1 MGEKDIKN
9 FEKDLVHL
17 DAQFT
22 LDKLDDWLTT
32 AGLIESALSMINH
45 TIPNA
50 DAHLFLHSPESHE
63 YREIIQEG
71 LFTIPE
77 DSLFIACLSMQDTGS
92 SLDSVFT
99 DYSLD
104 EPMLEDVFKSMYHAT
119 YVIPIVHRFSL
130 LAFVLLSTDQ
140 FTQEQTDYLADI
152 IGRLKTNL
160 YAATVADNRQRE
172 LLELSE
178 YPTLLHAYS
187 SLMEIKRN
195 ILIDIATKIP
205 FDAGVYYRFDD
216 YHDQLIPEAW
226 ICGEFRPEKVLRGKG
241 ISGLTLERKRSL
253 FVPDRKTHPSFIDI
267 KEEAF
272 IQGSFISVPVFTD
285 KNFMGVITLSRDN
298 EKSDAFGVEHR
309 YMLEILAAFLS
320 SEMSSRLLYNELED
334 SYFSTVSSLTRAL
347 EAKDSYT
354 KGHSERVMDFAV
366 GTAQML
372 NLSYESV
379 RKIKYAAILH
389 DIGKIGVSDD
399 IITKNSGLTDIEY
412 GEIKKHT
419 EIGYDIVNDS
429 GIFSEI
435 KDLVRYHHEK
445 LDGSGYYKKKE
456 GDYPWEAMIISI
468 ADIYDALTSD
478 RPYRRAFTSKEAFAS
493 LEKLIGIHFDEKIFK
508 AFKQWI
514 QLSTKVKKKL

>member
-1 MGEKDIKN
+1 MDEKNIKS

-22 LDKLDDWLTT
+22 LDQLDNWLTT

-45 TIPNA
+45 RIPTA
-50 DAHLFLHSPESHE
+50 RAHLFLHSPESHE

-77 DSLFIACLSMQDTGS
+77 DSLFIACLSMQDKGS

-130 LAFVLLSTDQ
+130 LAFILLSTDQ

-195 ILIDIATKIP
+195 ILVDIGTKIP

-267 KEEAF
+267 REEAF

-372 NLSYESV
+372 NLSFESV

-399 IITKNSGLTDIEY
+399 IITKDSSLTDSEY

-419 EIGYDIVNDS
+419 EIGYDIINDS
-429 GIFSEI
+429 GMFSEI

-445 LDGSGYYKKKE
+445 IDGSGYYKKKE

-478 RPYRRAFTSKEAFAS
+478 RPYRKAFGSDEAFAS
-493 LEKLIGIHFDEKIFK
+493 LEKLIDIHFDERIFK
-508 AFKQWI
+508 AFQKWV
-514 QLSTKVKKKL
+514 QLSVKTKKNS

>member
-241 ISGLTLERKRSL
+241 LSGLTLERKRSL

-320 SEMSSRLLYNELED
+320 SEMSSRLL
-334 SYFSTVSSLTRAL
+334 
-347 EAKDSYT
+347 
-354 KGHSERVMDFAV
+354 
-366 GTAQML
+366 
-372 NLSYESV
+372 
-379 RKIKYAAILH
+379 
-389 DIGKIGVSDD
+389 
-399 IITKNSGLTDIEY
+399 
-412 GEIKKHT
+412 
-419 EIGYDIVNDS
+419 
-429 GIFSEI
+429 
-435 KDLVRYHHEK
+435 
-445 LDGSGYYKKKE
+445 
-456 GDYPWEAMIISI
+456 
-468 ADIYDALTSD
+468 
-478 RPYRRAFTSKEAFAS
+478 
-493 LEKLIGIHFDEKIFK
+493 
-508 AFKQWI
+508 
-514 QLSTKVKKKL
+514 